1 MNLEAGG
8 TRELGADLTLEG
20 LISNDVIAEGASKS
34 EKTLH
39 LFSFKNFAEILVMA
53 FNNFDRELRDL
64 LFRCLGNVFINEA
77 RGGSRLFRQAL
88 EVVDNLKHEFLHDL
102 RIKL

>member
-1 MNLEAGG
+1 
-8 TRELGADLTLEG
+8 
-20 LISNDVIAEGASKS
+20 
-34 EKTLH
+34 
-39 LFSFKNFAEILVMA
+39 MA